1 MEKAYVNMSF
11 IATTTDWALLY
22 LWLIANPT
30 NSLFKVGLELPTY
43 LRFDVQVRPI
53 ISLAS
58 IYDLE
63 KQKYS

>member
-1 MEKAYVNMSF
+1 MCHSF
-11 IATTTDWALLY
+11 ATITDSTDWALLY
-22 LWLIANPT
+22 LWLIANPG
-30 NSLFKVGLELPTY
+30 NSLFKVGLGLPTY
-43 LRFDVQVRPI
+43 LRFNVQVRPI